1 MTTPAMTTP
10 DTMPSAETTLVAYKS
25 DPVRGAVW
33 HEIFSR
39 EAPDLRLVDW
49 APEGEAADA
58 RFLVAWTP
66 PDDLPRAM
74 PRLEA
79 LFCIGA
85 GIDHLPVAALP
96 PAVQVV
102 RMVDPNLT
110 ASMVEYVVMAVLAL
124 HRDMPFYRSEQ
135 AAGRWTPRPVR
146 PAATRRVGIMGLGV
160 LGQAAARAVA
170 GFGFPVRGWSA
181 TPKSLDGIETFA
193 GDAALGDFLAG
204 TDILVCLLPLTPATR
219 GLLDRRLFDRLP
231 EGAGLVNSG
240 RGGHV
245 VEADLLAALETG
257 RLGAAILDV
266 LDREPPSADH
276 PLLSHPRVMVTPHV
290 ASATQPE
297 GAARQV
303 IAGVRAHLRG
313 EPIPHAIDRRQG
325 Y

>member
-1 MTTPAMTTP
+1 MTT
-10 DTMPSAETTLVAYKS
+10 LIAYKS

-33 HEIFSR
+33 HDIFSR

-49 APEGEAADA
+49 VPEGEAAQA

-66 PDDLPRAM
+66 PEDLPRAM
-74 PRLEA
+74 PGLEA

-96 PAVQVV
+96 PAVTVV
-102 RMVDPNLT
+102 RMVDPDLT
-110 ASMVEYVVMAVLAL
+110 ASMVEYVTMAVLAL
-124 HRDMPFYRSEQ
+124 HRDLPFYRTEQ
-135 AAGRWTPRPVR
+135 AAGRWTPRAVR
-146 PAATRRVGIMGLGV
+146 PAAMRRVGIMGLGV

-181 TPKSLDGIETFA
+181 TPKDLAGIETFA

-204 TDILVCLLPLTPATR
+204 TDILVCLLPLTSATR
-219 GLLDRRLFDRLP
+219 GLLDHRLFDRLP
-231 EGAGLVNSG
+231 DGASLVNAG

-245 VEADLLAALETG
+245 VEADLLAALDGG
-257 RLGAAILDV
+257 RLGGAILDV
-266 LDREPPSADH
+266 LAAEPAPADH

-290 ASATQPE
+290 ASATQPA

-303 IAGVRAHLRG
+303 IQGVRAHLRG
-313 EPIPHAIDRRQG
+313 EPIPHAIDRGQG